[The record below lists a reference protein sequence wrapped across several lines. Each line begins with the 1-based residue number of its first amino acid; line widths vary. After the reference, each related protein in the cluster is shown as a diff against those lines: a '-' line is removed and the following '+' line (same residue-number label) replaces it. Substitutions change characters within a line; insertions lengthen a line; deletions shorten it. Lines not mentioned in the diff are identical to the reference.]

1 MVVQKNLK
9 ITILGKQYCI
19 STDEDSEDVI
29 KAAQL
34 VDNLMQMKIGSAAAL
49 SDEKIAVIVA
59 LQLASE
65 LHQKTRLLEN
75 LEQKTEDL
83 KNLLESE
90 LQKAC

>member
-1 MVVQKNLK
+1 MVIQKNLK

-34 VDNLMQMKIGSAAAL
+34 VDNLMQMRVGNPAM

-65 LHQKTRLLEN
+65 LHQKARLLEN
-75 LEQKTEDL
+75 LEQKTEEL
-83 KNLLESE
+83 KDLLESE

>member
-1 MVVQKNLK
+1 MVIQKNLK

-34 VDNLMQMKIGSAAAL
+34 VDNLMQMRVGNPAM

-65 LHQKTRLLEN
+65 LHQKARLLEN
-75 LEQKTEDL
+75 LEQKTEELND
-83 KNLLESE
+83 LLESE